1 MKKIFVSTLMAAVL
15 LGLAGCVQP
24 VAGEI
29 VKSDKQRVTSPAVNE
44 ANLATLA
51 DGNSAFA
58 FDLYQALKEADE
70 NIFYSP
76 YSISLALAMT

>member
-1 MKKIFVSTLMAAVL
+1 MKKVFLCILTMFVL
-15 LGLAGCVQP
+15 LGS
-24 VAGEI
+24 VACARPAVSEI
-29 VKSDKQRVTSPAVNE
+29 IQSEKLRVTSPAVNE

-70 NIFYSP
+70 NI
-76 YSISLALAMT
+76 